1 MTIHQRLA
9 NATLQILSGTSIG
22 TGFHFMDQRYVLTN
36 YHVVSQSINDGTT
49 PILGRTEDGRT
60 YGFSVVDFSD
70 DSHDDFALLECKTD
84 IGPGREILLPKIV
97 NPIEK
102 GTEILFSGYPHGIP
116 HLLVNRGIVSG
127 TLDNHSF
134 YLDGI
139 VNGGNS
145 GGPIIDISD
154 FSLIGIVTQ
163 RRFLGGDKLQNM
175 SNEVHQLLGQINQM
189 RKGISVQFGPV
200 DLGSFMTVVGSS
212 IELCNKVIQQ
222 NSNTGI
228 GIGFTL
234 EAATNCFKKRQP

>member
-9 NATLQILSGTSIG
+9 NATLQIRSGNSLG
-22 TGFHFMDQRYVLTN
+22 TGFHFMDQHYVLTN
-36 YHVVSQSINDGTT
+36 YHVVSQSIIDGTT
-49 PILGRTEDGRT
+49 PVMGRTEDGRT
-60 YGFSVVDFSD
+60 YEFSIVDFSD
-70 DSHDDFALLECKTD
+70 DSQDDFALLECKTG
-84 IGPGREILLPKIV
+84 IGPGREILQPKIV

-127 TLDNHSF
+127 TRGNHSF

-154 FSLIGIVTQ
+154 FTLIGIVTQ
-163 RRFLGGDKLQNM
+163 RRFLGGDELQDM
-175 SNEVHQLLGQINQM
+175 SNDVRQLLGQINQM
-189 RKGISVQFGPV
+189 RQGISVRFGAV
-200 DLGSFMTVVGSS
+200 DLSSFMTVVGRSL
-212 IELCNKVIQQ
+212 ELCNNVIQQ

-228 GIGFTL
+228 GIGFTI
-234 EAATNCFKKRQP
+234 EAATNCFKKRQS

>member
-1 MTIHQRLA
+1 MTIHQKLA
-9 NATLQILSGTSIG
+9 NATLQIQSGTSLG
-22 TGFHFMDQRYVLTN
+22 TGFHFMNQRFALTN
-36 YHVVSQSINDGTT
+36 YHVVSQSINDGT
-49 PILGRTEDGRT
+49 PVRGRTEDGRT
-60 YGFSVVDFSD
+60 YDFCIVDYSD
-70 DSHDDFALLECKTD
+70 DSHDDFALLECKTN

-127 TLDNHSF
+127 SLDNHSF

-163 RRFLGGDKLQNM
+163 RRFLGGNELHNM
-175 SNEVHQLLGQINQM
+175 SNEVRQLLGQINQM
-189 RKGISVQFGPV
+189 RQGITVQFGPV
-200 DLGSFMTVVGSS
+200 DLGTFMSAVGRS

-222 NSNTGI
+222 NGNTGI
-228 GIGFTL
+228 GIGFTI
-234 EAATNCFKKRQP
+234 EAATNCFQKLQP

>member
-9 NATLQILSGTSIG
+9 NATLQIQSGASAG
-22 TGFHFMDQRYVLTN
+22 TGFHFMDKRFVLTN
-36 YHVVSQSINDGTT
+36 YHVVSQSINDNTT
-49 PILGRTEDGRT
+49 PVLGKTEDGKICE
-60 YGFSVVDFSD
+60 FSIVDFSD
-70 DSHDDFALLECKTD
+70 DSHDDFAVLECKTD
-84 IGPGREILLPKIV
+84 LGPGREILQPKIV

-102 GTEILFSGYPHGIP
+102 GTEVLFSGYPHGIP

-127 TLDNHSF
+127 YLDNHSF

-163 RRFLGGDKLQNM
+163 RRFLGGNELNNM
-175 SNEVHQLLGQINQM
+175 GNEVHQLLEKINKMKQ
-189 RKGISVQFGPV
+189 GITVQFGPV
-200 DLGSFMTVVGSS
+200 DLGTFMSIVGRS
-212 IELCNKVIQQ
+212 IELSNIVIQQ

-228 GIGFTL
+228 GIGFTI
-234 EAATNCFKKRQP
+234 EAATNCFKKRRP

>member
-1 MTIHQRLA
+1 MMIHQKLA
-9 NATLQILSGTSIG
+9 NATLQIQSGTSLG
-22 TGFHFMDQRYVLTN
+22 TGFHFMDQRFVLTN

-49 PILGRTEDGRT
+49 PVLGRTEDGRI
-60 YGFSVVDFSD
+60 YDFSIVDYSD
-70 DSHDDFALLECKTD
+70 DSHDDFALLECKND
-84 IGPGREILLPKIV
+84 IGSGREILLPKII

-127 TLDNHSF
+127 TLNEHSF

-163 RRFLGGDKLQNM
+163 RRFLGGNELHNM
-175 SNEVHQLLGQINQM
+175 GEEVHHLLGQINQM
-189 RKGISVQFGPV
+189 KQGISVQFGPV
-200 DLGSFMTVVGSS
+200 NLGSFMSVVSRS
-212 IELCNKVIQQ
+212 IELCNIVIQQ

-228 GIGFTL
+228 GIGFTI